1 MSTDLIATRYLSKQ
15 LLRAVIDETATA
27 NLQRLPP
34 PTYSPYLSAMQIY
47 NLCIRTI
54 SLFHSNLALLPGSLP
69 TPNSARCANGQL

>member
-34 PTYSPYLSAMQIY
+34 PPNIFPIL
-47 NLCIRTI
+47 I
-54 SLFHSNLALLPGSLP
+54 SYADLQFVHQDYFTVP
-69 TPNSARCANGQL
+69 